1 MSGDGGNEGDGH
13 GFGPGPG
20 RGSGAGPGFGP
31 GAGSGFGS
39 GAGSGF
45 GFLDGRWSVRSRRLA
60 DFLDPDSGW
69 EEFDGH
75 TTGRLFW
82 DGRAHVDEIVFP
94 SKGFRGLTLRLFEPE
109 TGEWTLNWSHSG
121 TGRLDP
127 PVRGRFDPDGTGEFF
142 GDDAYAG
149 RPVRVR
155 FGWSGITADAA
166 RWEQA
171 FAPAGTEAWVTNW
184 VMDFS
189 RV

>member
-1 MSGDGGNEGDGH
+1 MSGDGFD
-13 GFGPGPG
+13 
-20 RGSGAGPGFGP
+20 
-31 GAGSGFGS
+31 
-39 GAGSGF
+39 
-45 GFLDGRWSVRSRRLA
+45 FLDGRFSVRNRRLA

-82 DGRAHVDEIVFP
+82 GGRAHVDEIVFP
-94 SKGFRGLTLRLFEPE
+94 SKGFSGLTLRLYEPE
-109 TGEWTLNWSHSG
+109 TGEWTLNWSASR

-127 PVRGRFDPDGTGEFF
+127 PVRGRFGADGTGEFF
-142 GDDAYAG
+142 GDDVFAG

-155 FGWSGITADAA
+155 FRWSGITADAA

-184 VMDFS
+184 VMEFS
-189 RV
+189 RA